1 MKKYVPP
8 YFNLQC
14 VLLSD
19 KGALAIY
26 KTVEFESKD
35 EFIEQRS
42 KFIGYVKP
50 VQTEQQALDFI
61 NEKRQKHWDATHNV
75 YAYVLR
81 DGNIQ
86 RYSDDGEPHGT
97 AGVPTLDVMIKSGVT
112 DVVVVV
118 TRYFGGILLGAG
130 GLVRA
135 YTKGAKIAL
144 EAGNIITME
153 MCHIARLQCDYN
165 QYGKISGLIP
175 SNHGMID
182 NTDFTDKVEID
193 YHISP
198 DNFVKFQKQLADT
211 TCGSVETAIID
222 EKFFKV

>member
-1 MKKYVPP
+1 M
-8 YFNLQC
+8 
-14 VLLSD
+14 
-19 KGALAIY
+19 
-26 KTVEFESKD
+26 EFESSD

-50 VQTEQQALDFI
+50 VKNEQEALDFI

-97 AGVPTLDVMIKSGVT
+97 AGVPTLDVIIKSGVT

-153 MCHIARLQCDYN
+153 RCNIARLKCDYN

-175 SNHGMID
+175 SNNGVID
-182 NTDFTDKVEID
+182 NTDFTDKVEIE
-193 YHISP
+193 YHISHE
-198 DNFVKFQKQLADT
+198 NFVKFQKQLADT
-211 TCGSVETAIID
+211 TCGSVETEVID
-222 EKFFKV
+222 EKFFKMKG

>member
-1 MKKYVPP
+1 MNTY
-8 YFNLQC
+8 QTI
-14 VLLSD
+14 
-19 KGALAIY
+19 AQEAA
-26 KTVEFESKD
+26 D

-42 KFIGYVKP
+42 RFIGYVKP
-50 VQTEQQALDFI
+50 VATEQEALDFI

-81 DGNIQ
+81 EGNLR

-97 AGVPTLDVMIKSGVT
+97 AGVPTLEVLLKSDVT

-144 EAGNIITME
+144 EAGGIITME
-153 MCHIARLQCDYN
+153 RCAVAHLCCDYG
-165 QYGKISGLIP
+165 QYGKIAGLIP
-175 SNHGMID
+175 AHGGVID
-182 NTDFTDKVEID
+182 DTVFHTGVEIRF
-193 YHISP
+193 HLAETAVSA
-198 DNFVKFQKQLADT
+198 FEKQLADAT
-211 TCGSVETAIID
+211 NGSVTVIVTD
-222 EKFFKV
+222 NQFFQKNEGLCKK

>member
-1 MKKYVPP
+1 M
-8 YFNLQC
+8 
-14 VLLSD
+14 
-19 KGALAIY
+19 LAVY
-26 KTVEFESKD
+26 KTVEFQSSD

-81 DGNIQ
+81 EGNIQ

-97 AGVPTLDVMIKSGVT
+97 AGVPTLDVINKSGVT

-153 MCHIARLQCDYN
+153 SCYTAVLECDYN

-175 SNHGMID
+175 SNNGVID
-182 NTDFTDKVEID
+182 NTNFTDKVEIE

-198 DNFVKFQKQLADT
+198 ENFTKFQKQLADT
-211 TCGSVETAIID
+211 TSGSVETEIID
-222 EKFFKV
+222 EKFFKMK